1 MCSSDLSN
9 ADEMSEEELD
19 LDILEQPNEEVEIGQ
34 KRPSEEVKSFEKK
47 SKGKRSQQYGGYDN
61 SKTGRRNI
69 ESVVQSLQRAT
80 CQKCI

>member
-1 MCSSDLSN
+1 
-9 ADEMSEEELD
+9 MSEEKLD
-19 LDILEQPNEEVEIGQ
+19 LDILEQPNEGAETWQ
-34 KRPSEEVKSFEKK
+34 KCPSEEVKSLEKK

-69 ESVVQSLQRAT
+69 ESVVQSLQRAI